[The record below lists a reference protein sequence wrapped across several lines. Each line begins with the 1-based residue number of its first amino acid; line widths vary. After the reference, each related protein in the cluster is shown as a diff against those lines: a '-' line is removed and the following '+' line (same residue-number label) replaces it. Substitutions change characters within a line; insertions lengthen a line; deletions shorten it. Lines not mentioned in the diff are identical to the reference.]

1 MVDKKGRGPGKKAPL
16 VLTSIRLPKYAMDYF
31 KVVHP
36 EGRQVKMR
44 EVLVS
49 YVDEQLKQGESSEG
63 SNRE

>member
-1 MVDKKGRGPGKKAPL
+1 
-16 VLTSIRLPKYAMDYF
+16 MDYF

-49 YVDEQLKQGESSEG
+49 YVDEQLKIR
-63 SNRE
+63 REQ

>member
-1 MVDKKGRGPGKKAPL
+1 MVDIRRRGPGKKVPL
-16 VLTSIRLPKYAMDYF
+16 MLTSLRLPRYVMDYF